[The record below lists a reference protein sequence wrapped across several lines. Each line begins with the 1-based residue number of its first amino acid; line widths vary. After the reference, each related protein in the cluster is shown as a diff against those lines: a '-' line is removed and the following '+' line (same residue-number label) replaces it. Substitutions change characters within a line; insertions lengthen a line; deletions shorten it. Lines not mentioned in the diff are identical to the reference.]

1 MQYITSLYSFPY
13 SSNTTTVYHEEVRH
27 MLESHFSRVVSTDTY
42 QRINVRRQFLLQD
55 AMAAFQRKTIDPS
68 KLLRVHFVGESAV
81 NSRREF
87 LQLMIGALF
96 TDAGLFEGYP
106 SSVAPIHN
114 IVALSSNKFAL
125 AGKMLATSI
134 IQVQRQYSKT
144 SLIRTSKIRAR
155 PSTGQQ
161 F

>member
-1 MQYITSLYSFPY
+1 
-13 SSNTTTVYHEEVRH
+13 

-55 AMAAFQRKTIDPS
+55 AMAAFQRKTFDPS

-81 NSRREF
+81 DTGGPRREF

-134 IQVQRQYSKT
+134 IQVQRQYIKNTQCIYGYFKWSCC
-144 SLIRTSKIRAR
+144 KIWVVGNIAWNV
-155 PSTGQQ
+155 TII
-161 F
+161 